1 METKQFLM
9 KKFYEYYRKSDIK
22 MPRHFERREF
32 AFVPFEAFPEFIM
45 HRHISF
51 SSVEDFKN
59 YVASSVPA
67 HVYYS
72 SAYYENPEKERM
84 EEKGWL
90 GADLVFDI
98 DADHLPLKTSSME
111 KALEVAKG
119 EVKKLLKLL
128 KLDFGIKEVETY
140 FSGGRGYH
148 VHVSEED
155 FLKLD
160 SGERREIID
169 YLTLNNPT
177 ILRNEN
183 IVESNIAT
191 RVYNYLK
198 RRKNL
203 EGKELLKALKKPE
216 KIFEKFRI
224 HIDAPVTADVKR
236 LIRMPGSLHGKTGLV
251 VAKVDEIDSFEPL
264 RDAVVFGEDKM
275 KLRVLKKVKINIGGV
290 RLNLSAGEVAEVPEF
305 AGIYL
310 LCRGLAAL

>member
-1 METKQFLM
+1 M
-9 KKFYEYYRKSDIK
+9 KKFLEYYRTANIK
-22 MPRHFERREF
+22 MPRQFERREF
-32 AFVPFEAFPEFIM
+32 AFVPFEAYPEFIM
-45 HRHISF
+45 HRHVSF
-51 SSVEDFKN
+51 SSPEDFKN
-59 YVASSVPA
+59 YVVSNVPA

-84 EEKGWL
+84 EDKGWL

-98 DADHLPLKTSSME
+98 DADHLPVKTSSME
-111 KALEVAKG
+111 KALEIAKG

-128 KLDFGIKEVETY
+128 KLDFGIKDTETY

-148 VHVSEED
+148 VHVCDED

-169 YLTLNNPT
+169 YLTLNSPT

-183 IVESNIAT
+183 VVESNVAT

-203 EGKELLKALKKPE
+203 EGKELLKTLRKPE
-216 KIFEKFRI
+216 KILEKFRI

-236 LIRMPGSLHGKTGLV
+236 LIRMPGTLHGKTGLM
-251 VAKVDEIDSFEPL
+251 VARVEEIDSFEPL
-264 RDAVVFGEDKM
+264 RDAIAFGEDKM
-275 KLRVLKKVKINIGGV
+275 KLRILKKVRLNLGGEKI
-290 RLNLSAGEVAEVPEF
+290 NLSAGEVAELPEF

-310 LCRGLAAL
+310 LCRGFATL

>member
-9 KKFYEYYRKSDIK
+9 KKFLEYYRKANIK
-22 MPRHFERREF
+22 MPRQFEKREF
-32 AFVPFEAFPEFIM
+32 AFVPFEAFPDFIM
-45 HRHISF
+45 HRHLSF
-51 SSVEDFKN
+51 SSLQDFRN
-59 YVASSVPA
+59 YVISSVPA

-98 DADHLPLKTSSME
+98 DADHLPLKTNSIE

-119 EVKKLLKLL
+119 EVKKLLKIL

-148 VHVSEED
+148 VHVCDED

-160 SGERREIID
+160 SSERREIID

-177 ILRNEN
+177 VLRNEN
-183 IVESNIAT
+183 IVESNVAT
-191 RVYNYLK
+191 RIYTYFK

-236 LIRMPGSLHGKTGLV
+236 LIRMPGTLHGKTGLI
-251 VAKVDEIDSFEPL
+251 VAKVEDIDSFEPL
-264 RDAVVFGEDKM
+264 RDAIAFGEDKM
-275 KLRVLKKVKINIGGV
+275 KLRILKKVKINLGGET
-290 RLNLSAGEVAEVPEF
+290 LNLSAGEIAEVPEF

-310 LCRGLAAL
+310 LCRSFATL